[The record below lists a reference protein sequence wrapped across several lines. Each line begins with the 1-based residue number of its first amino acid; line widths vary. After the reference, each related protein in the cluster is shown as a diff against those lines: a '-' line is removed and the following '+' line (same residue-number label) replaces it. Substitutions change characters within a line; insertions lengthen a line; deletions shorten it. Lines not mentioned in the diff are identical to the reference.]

1 MPEIVLPVWVIFPPA
16 RKTLLVEFVS
26 VKSQLPGVSTRFW
39 GVGVGVGGAG
49 VGVGVAVG
57 VGAEVDVDD
66 EPPPQPTSIERTRT
80 TLNSLIMRRIFSTN
94 DSLCSTNI

>member
-1 MPEIVLPVWVIFPPA
+1 M
-16 RKTLLVEFVS
+16 EFVS
-26 VKSQLPGVSTRFW
+26 VKSQLPGVSTRVW
-39 GVGVGVGGAG
+39 GVGVGVGVGT
-49 VGVGVAVG
+49 GVGVAVGVG

-94 DSLCSTNI
+94 DSICSTNI